1 MAEAVNEK
9 FTSLLATRGLN
20 AWYGESHILHGV
32 DFDVNGGEVVTL
44 LGRNG
49 AGKTTTL
56 KSIMGM
62 VGRREGSVRFQGA
75 EITALTSNRIAQ
87 LGIAFCPEE
96 RGIFSSLNVEE
107 NLLLPPEIA
116 AGGLSLERIYELF
129 PNLKERLTS
138 QGSKLSGGEQQ
149 MLAIGRI
156 LRTGAK
162 FLLLDEPTEGLAP
175 VIVQQI
181 GRTLAKLK
189 DEGFTILLVE
199 QNFRFA
205 ATVAD
210 RHYVMENGR
219 VVDMI
224 PNAQLEANMGKLHE
238 YLGV

>member
-1 MAEAVNEK
+1 MADAY
-9 FTSLLATRGLN
+9 SALLATKGLN

-32 DFDVNGGEVVTL
+32 DFEVRGGEVVTL

-62 VGRREGSVRFQGA
+62 VEQRSGSVQYQGREVVA
-75 EITALTSNRIAQ
+75 MPSNRIAQ

-96 RGIFSSLNVEE
+96 RGIFASLNVEE
-107 NLLLPPEIA
+107 NLLLPPEVA
-116 AGGLSLERIYELF
+116 AGGLSLERIYGLF
-129 PNLKERLTS
+129 PNLKERLKS
-138 QGSKLSGGEQQ
+138 QGTKLSGGEQQ

-162 FLLLDEPTEGLAP
+162 MLLLDEPTEGLAP

-181 GRTLAKLK
+181 GRTIAQLK
-189 DEGFTILLVE
+189 TEGFTILLVE

-210 RHYVMENGR
+210 RHYVMENGK

-224 PNAQLEANMGKLHE
+224 PNAQLEANMPKLHE